1 MPSRPTSSPKQ
12 FIQGVP
18 VLHVEDVRATAEYYH
33 KVLGFTWDFGDENYS
48 VVWRDNSAIHFT
60 KGDRNS
66 SGVDLFQWVED
77 VDVVYKEM
85 TEKGASMV
93 VDIGDREYGIR
104 DFKVID
110 PNGVGV
116 IFGEDI
122 A

>member
-12 FIQGVP
+12 FIQGAP
-18 VLHVEDVRATAEYYH
+18 VLHVEDVQATAEYYH

-48 VVWRDNSAIHFT
+48 VVWRDNSAIDFT

-93 VDIGDREYGIR
+93 VEIGDREYGIR

>member
-12 FIQGVP
+12 FIQGAP
-18 VLHVEDVRATAEYYH
+18 VLHVEDVRTTAEYYH

-48 VVWRDNSAIHFT
+48 VVWRDNSAIHFA
-60 KGDRNS
+60 KGEGNP
-66 SGVDLFQWVED
+66 SGIDLFQWVKD

-85 TEKGASMV
+85 SGKGAAIV
-93 VDIGDREYGIR
+93 VDIGNREYGIR

-110 PNGVGV
+110 LNGVGV
-116 IFGEDI
+116 IFGEEI